1 MISFEGAT
9 PLAAFTGIER
19 NGSCI
24 LDIVTEPWA
33 EVVRPMLSGMSAG
46 EAPDVGRPRHP
57 LPALEASDG
66 RRTSSCS
73 STWSTSSPSRSSRIT
88 SSTTSPGRGAAE
100 TAFLLVAVY
109 WAWNYTTWMANWFDP
124 EVPAVR
130 LALVFVMLA
139 SLLMAVAIPEAFGDH
154 AMLFAASYC
163 AADRAQRL
171 RRRRHPCWSVQP
183 QLPADLDVEHPVR
196 AAVDRR
202 GAGRRWRP
210 LGAVVDGVGHRP
222 GGSADAVL
230 APARGPTPMT
240 EWEIDAGH
248 FAERFQLFVIIVLGE
263 SIVLTGATATDV
275 GLTSSV
281 VVALGVAFLSSV
293 ALWWLYFGRE
303 ATSAVRRMAADEAPG
318 RVGRD
323 AYTYLHL
330 PIVAG
335 ILLTAV
341 GDELVIA
348 HPDDELGTAGALAA
362 LGGPALYLL
371 GLVAFSTRVGRPQ
384 PWTRTA
390 AAVALARLRAAGR
403 RGRGLL
409 VAAAATDSNPATACR
424 RGCSARRPATTEEAG
439 HRLTLYDDALE

>member
-1 MISFEGAT
+1 MIPDLRFLRPPQGERRATYFELFFDLVYVFAMT
-9 PLAAFTGIER
+9 QLSHHLLA
-19 NGSCI
+19 N
-24 LDIVTEPWA
+24 L
-33 EVVRPMLSGMSAG
+33 
-46 EAPDVGRPRHP
+46 
-57 LPALEASDG
+57 
-66 RRTSSCS
+66 
-73 STWSTSSPSRSSRIT
+73 TWS
-88 SSTTSPGRGAAE
+88 GAAE

-130 LALVFVMLA
+130 LVLVFVMLA
-139 SLLMAVAIPEAFGDH
+139 SLLMAVAVPEGFGDH

-163 AADRAQRL
+163 ALQIARNGF
-171 RRRRHPCWSVQP
+171 V
-183 QLPADLDVEHPVR
+183 V
-196 AAVDRR
+196 AVTP
-202 GAGRRWRP
+202 AGRFNRNFQQILTWSILSAPLWIGGALADGGARWALWLTALGIDLAAP
-210 LGAVVDGVGHRP
+210 LMRYWLP
-222 GGSADAVL
+222 R
-230 APARGPTPMT
+230 RGPTPMT

-341 GDELVIA
+341 GDELVIT
-348 HPDDELGTAGALAA
+348 HPTEELPDGELLAVVS
-362 LGGPALYLL
+362 GPALYLFS
-371 GLVAFSTRVGRPQ
+371 LV
-384 PWTRTA
+384 
-390 AAVALARLRAAGR
+390 LLRLRLSGTLGGR
-403 RGRGLL
+403 RLAGAIACLAIGAIGPYMIDGCDLPAYWSGRK
-409 VAAAATDSNPATACR
+409 S
-424 RGCSARRPATTEEAG
+424 
-439 HRLTLYDDALE
+439 

>member
-1 MISFEGAT
+1 
-9 PLAAFTGIER
+9 
-19 NGSCI
+19 
-24 LDIVTEPWA
+24 
-33 EVVRPMLSGMSAG
+33 
-46 EAPDVGRPRHP
+46 
-57 LPALEASDG
+57 
-66 RRTSSCS
+66 
-73 STWSTSSPSRSSRIT
+73 
-88 SSTTSPGRGAAE
+88 
-100 TAFLLVAVY
+100 
-109 WAWNYTTWMANWFDP
+109 
-124 EVPAVR
+124 
-130 LALVFVMLA
+130 MLA
-139 SLLMAVAIPEAFGDH
+139 SLLMAVAVPEGFGDH

-163 AADRAQRL
+163 ALQIGRNGFVVAVTPPGRFNRNFQQILAWSILSAPLWIGGALAD
-171 RRRRHPCWSVQP
+171 
-183 QLPADLDVEHPVR
+183 
-196 AAVDRR
+196 
-202 GAGRRWRP
+202 
-210 LGAVVDGVGHRP
+210 
-222 GGSADAVL
+222 GSARWALWLTALGIDL
-230 APARGPTPMT
+230 AAPLVRYWVPRRGPTPMT

-348 HPDDELGTAGALAA
+348 HPSDELGTAGALAA

-371 GLVAFSTRVGRPQ
+371 GLVAFSARVGRPQ
-384 PWTRTA
+384 PWTRAA
-390 AAVALARLRAAGR
+390 AAVALAACVPLAAEA
-403 RGRGLL
+403 RGLV
-409 VAAAATDSNPATACR
+409 VAGLATALLT
-424 RGCSARRPATTEEAG
+424 ALVVTDQLRPAPTPR
-439 HRLTLYDDALE
+439 HRAHQP

>member
-1 MISFEGAT
+1 MRRDLTEGG
-9 PLAAFTGIER
+9 AANEARAKTGTADVE
-19 NGSCI
+19 
-24 LDIVTEPWA
+24 
-33 EVVRPMLSGMSAG
+33 
-46 EAPDVGRPRHP
+46 EAPQSTQFHTLQMAADGERPASVIPDVRFLRP
-57 LPALEASDG
+57 AKGE
-66 RRTSSCS
+66 RRATYFELFFDLVYVFAMTQLSHHLLVDL
-73 STWSTSSPSRSSRIT
+73 TW
-88 SSTTSPGRGAAE
+88 GGAAE
-100 TAFLLVAVY
+100 TAFLLIAVY

-130 LALVFVMLA
+130 LVLVFVMLA
-139 SLLMAVAIPEAFGDH
+139 SLLMAVAIPEGFGDH

-163 AADRAQRL
+163 VLQIGRNGFVVAVTPPGRFHRNFEQIL
-171 RRRRHPCWSVQP
+171 TWSVLSAP
-183 QLPADLDVEHPVR
+183 LWIG
-196 AAVDRR
+196 
-202 GAGRRWRP
+202 GA
-210 LGAVVDGVGHRP
+210 LAVDGVRWALW
-222 GGSADAVL
+222 SAAMGIDL
-230 APARGPTPMT
+230 AAPLVRYWLPRWGETPMT

-293 ALWWLYFGRE
+293 ALWWLYFGQA
-303 ATSAVRRMAADEAPG
+303 ATTAVRRIAADEAPG

-341 GDELVIA
+341 GDELVIT
-348 HPDDELGTAGALAA
+348 HPSDELGTAGALVV

-371 GLVAFSTRVGRPQ
+371 GLVAFGTRVGRRP

-390 AAVALARLRAAGR
+390 AAVVLVACVPLGTEASGLVVAAVVTVLLI
-403 RGRGLL
+403 GLL
-409 VAAAATDSNPATACR
+409 LTD
-424 RGCSARRPATTEEAG
+424 ARWSVSRS
-439 HRLTLYDDALE
+439 